1 MSAAAP
7 KSQAE
12 RKREQRARDD
22 ALVEAGLTRLP
33 SLIVPLALGDYL
45 RGCRFLPMTSE
56 DDPATLASAT
66 EGLIEW
72 LIEHKDLLLSRDNAP
87 FRDLHK

>member
-12 RKREQRARDD
+12 RKREQRERDE
-22 ALVEAGLTRLP
+22 ALAEAGLIRL
-33 SLIVPLALGDYL
+33 LIIVPLELGDYL

-66 EGLIEW
+66 EGLIDW
-72 LIEHKDLLLSRDNAP
+72 LIEHKDDLLLSRDNAP
-87 FRDLHK
+87 FRDLP